1 MMDKVSKYLFDIK
14 SSISLIEFFING
26 IDTFDV
32 YQSDLKTQSA
42 VERQLAIIGEVVNK
56 LKQENP
62 SYILTNAKQMIDFR
76 NRLIHSYD
84 NIDNS
89 IVWVVLKKH
98 LPALKEE
105 IENLIFRL

>member
-1 MMDKVSKYLFDIK
+1 MDRVSKYLFDIQ
-14 SSISLIEFFING
+14 SSISLIESFVKD
-26 IDTFDV
+26 IDAFND
-32 YQSDLKTQSA
+32 YQNDLKTQSA

-56 LKQENP
+56 LKQEN
-62 SYILTNAKQMIDFR
+62 SNYTLTHAKQMIDFR

-89 IVWVVLKKH
+89 IVWVILKKH

-105 IENLIFRL
+105 IENLINK